1 METTS
6 VWLHETASKLGA
18 RSRTFTPPV
27 PTWSPPDIPGRRCT
41 SFRWA
46 ELGKCAN
53 LLLVLG
59 ESLDIG
65 DAGVGRPD
73 GLA

>member
-1 METTS
+1 M
-6 VWLHETASKLGA
+6 GG
-18 RSRTFTPPV
+18 
-27 PTWSPPDIPGRRCT
+27 TWR
-41 SFRWA
+41 
-46 ELGKCAN
+46 CAN